1 MQMSRSY
8 NMASGYEAS
17 YSVSQDGNTTVS
29 VRCPSPMQ
37 FRTIYVGAASLEFM
51 WVSSGKSS
59 HWQFTPTIID
69 PTVAQYTKIIS
80 DDGRSQI
87 VNVDIGNRMFPA
99 AGLLKTSIT
108 GEIRA
113 PAVHFDIP
121 HAYDLWV
128 FPLRS
133 PWGPLKIGVEKSP
146 LTISYGSARAE
157 AQIESSFT
165 NLGNEKSLHI
175 DVSVYGEGFKRVW
188 LTLKRSVNR
197 ASVEE
202 ILGEVTNG
210 LGSFTWKPTL
220 STFDVVLVAYSNMS
234 LTQFLDFLKYLGA
247 ETHESYFTGSFTPN
261 DFLLCDGLTIGYT
274 LRLNGQK
281 HFIGHE
287 QDETR
292 ITLTG

>member
-1 MQMSRSY
+1 MARSY

-17 YSVSQDGNTTVS
+17 YVVSQDGNTTVNIRS
-29 VRCPSPMQ
+29 SSPLK
-37 FRTIYVGAASLEFM
+37 FRAVYVGTASLEFM

-59 HWQFTPTIID
+59 HWQFTPTILD
-69 PTVAQYTKIIS
+69 PTLAQYKEITS

-87 VNVDIGNRMFPA
+87 VDVDIGNRMFPA
-99 AGLLKTSIT
+99 AGILKTSIT

-121 HAYDLWV
+121 RAYDLWV

-133 PWGPLKIGVEKSP
+133 PWFPMKINVEKTP
-146 LTISYGSARAE
+146 LTISHGSARAE

-165 NLGNEKSLHI
+165 NLSNEKSLRV
-175 DVSVYGEGFKRVW
+175 DASVYGEGFKRVW

-202 ILGEVTNG
+202 TIGEVTNG

-220 STFDVVLVAYSNMS
+220 SNFDVVLVTYSNMD

-247 ETHESYFTGSFTPN
+247 ETHKSFFTGSFMQN
-261 DFLLCDGLTIGYT
+261 DFFSATA
-274 LRLNGQK
+274 Q
-281 HFIGHE
+281 
-287 QDETR
+287 Q
-292 ITLTG
+292 